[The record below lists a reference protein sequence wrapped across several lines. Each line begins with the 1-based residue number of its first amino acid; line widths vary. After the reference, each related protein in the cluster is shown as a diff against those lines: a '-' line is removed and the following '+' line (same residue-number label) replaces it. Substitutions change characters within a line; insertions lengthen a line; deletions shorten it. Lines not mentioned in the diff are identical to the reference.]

1 MSFMLHQGMTK
12 LERIEKEIAELSAR
26 ELEDFRAWF
35 EAFDAARWD
44 EKLERDAASGALDA
58 LADHALSEHHAGR
71 SKPL

>member
-1 MSFMLHQGMTK
+1 MTRV
-12 LERIEKEIAELSAR
+12 ERIEKEIAELSAR

-58 LADHALSEHHAGR
+58 LAEEALAGHRAGR

>member
-1 MSFMLHQGMTK
+1 MTK

-26 ELEDFRAWF
+26 ELADFRVWF

-44 EKLERDAASGALDA
+44 EKIERDAASGALDTLADRA
-58 LADHALSEHHAGR
+58 LADHRAGR